1 MSNEPPAEIQVF
13 SFTSTIVG
21 RSLRLVNSATIK
33 RGDASITV
41 DAQWDTGASNT
52 CIAMDVARALNLPV
66 TGMAMMQTPS
76 GMREM
81 PTYMIDLLL
90 PNGVTI
96 TDLAVIGSEIGSQG
110 IGVLVG
116 MDVITFGDFSVSCKD
131 GLTRFSFRI
140 PSLEHADFV
149 GLQGTTASDTFKEDK

>member
-1 MSNEPPAEIQVF
+1 MNEDVPAALPVL

-21 RSLRLVNSATIK
+21 RSLRLVNSATVK
-33 RGDASITV
+33 HGNDSLTV

-52 CIAMDVARALNLPV
+52 CIAMEVAQALRLPV
-66 TGMAMMQTPS
+66 TGMAMMKTPS

-81 PTYMIDLLL
+81 PTFVVDLLL
-90 PNGVTI
+90 PNNVTV
-96 TDLAVIGSEIGSQG
+96 TNLVVMGSEIGGQG

-116 MDVITFGDFSVSCKD
+116 MDVITLGDFAASFKD

-140 PSLEHADFV
+140 PSIEHADFV
-149 GLQGTTASDTFKEDK
+149 GISNTKTNGPGVS